1 MTYHNKINNS
11 KSLGLQ
17 LNLASPAVLECLNA
31 ALDHRGELFVPE
43 LNRTFPVRSDTA
55 AVGGSSFR
63 LFAAQNPLHE
73 GGGRRGL
80 PRSFLN
86 RFVIVQCEQLTAY
99 DYSTIVRTA
108 LHGALPPDHI
118 GMLLD
123 FLV

>member
-1 MTYHNKINNS
+1 M
-11 KSLGLQ
+11 Q

-43 LNRTFPVRSDTA
+43 LNRTFRVRSERSGS
-55 AVGGSSFR
+55 GGGSFR

-86 RFVIVQCEQLTAY
+86 RFVLVQCEQLTAH
-99 DYSTIVRTA
+99 DYYTIVRAA
-108 LHGALPPDHI
+108 LHDALPSEHI
-118 GMLLD
+118 GM
-123 FLV
+123 